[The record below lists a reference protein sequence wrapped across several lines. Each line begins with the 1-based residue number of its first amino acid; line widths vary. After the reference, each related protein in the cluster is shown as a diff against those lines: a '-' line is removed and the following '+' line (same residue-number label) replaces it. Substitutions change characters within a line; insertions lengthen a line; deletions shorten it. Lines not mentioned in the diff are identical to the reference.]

1 MKKGKLSSVI
11 IWSVIS
17 AAFIG
22 PGTVTTAV
30 TAGSLYQ
37 LDLIWTIA
45 FATVAC
51 ILLQE
56 VSARITIASGLSLG
70 QAVVKKFGSQKG
82 FWINVTI
89 GVSVIIGCAAYE
101 AGNILGGV
109 SGLNLLFEGDGRVY
123 TILITA
129 FVVFILWSGRQ
140 QWIST
145 LMTILVAMMGLAF
158 LVLALHIDFSV
169 SQMIASNV
177 LPKIPEG
184 SELITLGLV
193 GTTIVPYNL
202 FLGSGISKGQTVPL
216 MRIGLTVSV
225 VIGGLITIWILLA
238 GTLVND
244 FSSFPVLADEFRNKV
259 GLVGAWALGIGLFAA
274 GFSSAITSPYAAS
287 VIAANVLGTE
297 KKNLIRLAW
306 GIVVLIGFLFG
317 ISGVKPIP
325 IILLVQALNGLIL
338 PLVTAY
344 LIIIVNDRTLI
355 PKENRHAGSYNLV
368 LLLIFGCVLLIGLTS
383 IDKSISTFAGLRESH
398 LTLNLVMTTAITL
411 VVGWNV
417 YRLGKNEP
425 N

>member
-1 MKKGKLSSVI
+1 MKKSTVSSVI

-30 TAGSLYQ
+30 TAGSLYG
-37 LDLIWTIA
+37 LDLLWTVV

-51 ILLQE
+51 IILQE

-70 QAVVKKFGSQKG
+70 QAVVKKFGNKNG

-109 SGLNLLFEGDGRVY
+109 SGLNLLFEGDGRIY
-123 TILITA
+123 TILITTFA
-129 FVVFILWSGRQ
+129 VIILWSGRQ

-145 LMTILVAMMGLAF
+145 LMTILVAMMGLSF
-158 LVLALHIDFSV
+158 LVLALHIDFSF
-169 SQMIASNV
+169 SEIIASSAV
-177 LPKIPEG
+177 PKIPVG

-202 FLGSGISKGQTVPL
+202 FLGSGISKGQTVSL

-225 VIGGLITIWILLA
+225 VIGGLITTWILLA

-244 FSSFPVLADEFRNKV
+244 FSSFPALAEEFRNKV
-259 GLVGAWALGIGLFAA
+259 GSVGAWSLGIGLFAA

-297 KKNLIRLAW
+297 KKNLIRLSW
-306 GIVVLIGFLFG
+306 GSVVLIGFLFG

-325 IILLVQALNGLIL
+325 IILVVQALNGLIL

-355 PKENRHAGSYNLV
+355 PKESRHAGSYNLV
-368 LLLIFGCVLLIGLTS
+368 LLLIFACVLLIGLTS
-383 IDKSISTFAGLRESH
+383 IDKSISTFLGWKENH
-398 LTLNLVMTTAITL
+398 LTINLVLTGVTTLI
-411 VVGWNV
+411 VGWNV
-417 YRLGKNEP
+417 YRLVSSEDN
-425 N
+425 